1 MSSPTSSSADS
12 HSRSGEKWPQNTERV
27 SHDTDSIISVSS
39 ADAEADD
46 EALGKT
52 LTAHA
57 SRLSDH
63 MSLSQRVTTIPTNAT
78 ADPNYEVDWDGE
90 EDPEN
95 PKNWTLK
102 YKAMGLLFLSWN
114 TLIVVLYSTSYTSGV
129 ELIGDEFNQSETVV
143 TLGLTFYLFGL
154 AIGSMFM
161 APLSEVYGRKPVCV
175 ICLAIFTVLIIPAA
189 LAKSVTALIVV
200 RFFGAFFGSVM
211 ISTAPGMV
219 ADLVDDEHRA
229 LAISIW
235 SVGPLNGPV
244 LGPVIGGFVTQY
256 LGWRWMCWIALIL
269 SAVALVLAA
278 ILKETYAPT
287 LLQKK
292 AARLRKETGDER
304 WWSRYDQKASLYEIL
319 KLNLSRPFVMA
330 VTEPICIFWNIYIAI
345 VYSILYLCFVAYP
358 NVFQNIRGWGL
369 GLSGLAFLGI
379 GLGVLITIA
388 CEPLVRRLINSHA
401 KDPETGCVHPEAMVS
416 FVCICSIL
424 IPIGELWFA
433 WTCSPASIHWIV
445 PLLAGIPFGAGNTGV
460 FIYASNY
467 LTYSYG
473 MYAASALAGN
483 SVIRSVLGGV
493 LPLAGGY
500 MYASLGP
507 NWSGTLLGL
516 LELAIVPIP
525 FVFYKYGH
533 KIRMKSSLI
542 MRMQEDK
549 IKLEG
554 KRARRTPQVQGGSL
568 ANDVEKQN
576 GDV

>member
-1 MSSPTSSSADS
+1 MASDESCTSEEYTQ
-12 HSRSGEKWPQNTERV
+12 EKWSRNIEQ
-27 SHDTDSIISVSS
+27 SHDSDSIGESISSVNTQN
-39 ADAEADD
+39 DHD
-46 EALGKT
+46 ALGKT
-52 LTAHA
+52 LTVRP
-57 SRLSDH
+57 SRASDH
-63 MSLSQRVTTIPTNAT
+63 MSLSQRVTTIPTNMT

-90 EDPEN
+90 DDPEN
-95 PKNWTLK
+95 PKNWALR

-129 ELIGDEFNQSETVV
+129 SQIGEEFNENSTIV
-143 TLGLTFYLFGL
+143 TLGLTFYLIGL

-175 ICLAIFTVLIIPAA
+175 ICLFLFTILIIPCA

-200 RFFGAFFGSVM
+200 RFIGAFFGSVM

-235 SVGPLNGPV
+235 SIGPLNGPV

-269 SAVALVLAA
+269 SAVALVLAI

-287 LLQKK
+287 LLQSK

-304 WWSRYDQKASLYEIL
+304 WWSRYDRKESLYEIL

-330 VTEPICIFWNIYIAI
+330 VTEPICIFWNIYVAI
-345 VYSILYLCFVAYP
+345 VYGILYLCFTAYP
-358 NVFQNIRGWGL
+358 IVFGDIRGWSL

-379 GLGVLITIA
+379 GIGVLITIA
-388 CEPLVRRLINSHA
+388 CEPLVRRLINSHE
-401 KDPETGCVHPEAMVS
+401 KDPETGKVHPEAMVS

-433 WTCSPASIHWIV
+433 WTCAPASIHWIV
-445 PLLAGIPFGAGNTGV
+445 PLIAGIPFGAGNTGV

-493 LPLAGGY
+493 LPLVGSY
-500 MYASLGP
+500 MYDSLGP

-516 LELAIVPIP
+516 LEVAIVPIP

-533 KIRMKSSLI
+533 KIRMKSNLI
-542 MRMQEDK
+542 VRMQEDK
-549 IKLEG
+549 KKLEG
-554 KRARRTPQVQGGSL
+554 KRARRVAAHGTAPP
-568 ANDVEKQN
+568 NDEEKQN
-576 GDV
+576 EAI

>member
-1 MSSPTSSSADS
+1 MSSPHPAAQSQ
-12 HSRSGEKWPQNTERV
+12 EKLPRDARRV
-27 SHDTDSIISVSS
+27 SHDSDSIAETVSS
-39 ADAEADD
+39 VNTQADNDAI
-46 EALGKT
+46 GKT
-52 LTAHA
+52 LTART
-57 SRLSDH
+57 SRVSDH
-63 MSLSQRVTTIPTNAT
+63 MSLAERVTTIPTNAT

-90 EDPEN
+90 DDPTN
-95 PKNWTLK
+95 PKNWPMK
-102 YKAMGLLFLSWN
+102 YKAMALVFLSWN
-114 TLIVVLYSTSYTSGV
+114 TTTVVLYSTSYTSGV
-129 ELIGDEFNQSETVV
+129 TQIGAEFGKSETIV

-175 ICLAIFTVLIIPAA
+175 LCLALFTVLIIPCA
-189 LAKSVTALIVV
+189 LGTSVTELIVV
-200 RFFGAFFGSVM
+200 RFIGAFFGSVM

-235 SVGPLNGPV
+235 SIGPLNGPV

-256 LGWRWMCWIALIL
+256 LGWRWMCWIALLL
-269 SAVALVLAA
+269 SGVALAFAL

-292 AARLRKETGDER
+292 AARLRKETDDSR
-304 WWSRYDQKASLYEIL
+304 WWSRYDQKASLSEIL

-345 VYSILYLCFVAYP
+345 IYGILYLCFVAYP
-358 NVFQNIRGWGL
+358 IVFEDIRGWGL
-369 GLSGLAFLGI
+369 GLSGLAFMGI
-379 GLGVLITIA
+379 GIGVILTIA
-388 CEPLVRRLINSHA
+388 SEPLVRRLINRH
-401 KDPETGCVHPEAMVS
+401 KIDPETGRVYPEAMVS
-416 FVCICSIL
+416 FVCICSLL
-424 IPIGELWFA
+424 IPVGELWFA

-467 LTYSYG
+467 LTGSYG

-493 LPLAGGY
+493 LPLAGSY
-500 MYASLGP
+500 MYDSLGP

-516 LELAIVPIP
+516 LEVIIVPIP

-533 KIRMKSSLI
+533 IIRQKSTLI
-542 MRMQEDK
+542 QRMQEDK
-549 IKLEG
+549 KKLEG
-554 KRARRTPQVQGGSL
+554 KRARRVPRQAVAL
-568 ANDVEKQN
+568 NDEEKLN
-576 GDV
+576 DAK